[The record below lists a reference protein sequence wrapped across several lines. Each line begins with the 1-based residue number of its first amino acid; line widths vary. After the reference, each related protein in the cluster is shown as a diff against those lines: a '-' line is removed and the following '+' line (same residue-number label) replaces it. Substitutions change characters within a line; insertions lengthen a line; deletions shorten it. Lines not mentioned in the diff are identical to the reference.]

1 MNDKKLILKNR
12 RIFIRRVAFS
22 YNLLT
27 LWLFAV
33 GGLLGVLVGLAMLLM
48 GGAMFAENMGI
59 FAVIAIVIGVAE
71 LVVAYGIWN
80 MKKWARIVGI
90 ILAVIG
96 LINIPIGTII
106 SIVILY
112 FLLIDK
118 NTKDLFTE

>member
-1 MNDKKLILKNR
+1 M
-12 RIFIRRVAFS
+12 
-22 YNLLT
+22 T

>member
-1 MNDKKLILKNR
+1 MVDKPNGILVCA
-12 RIFIRRVAFS
+12 I
-22 YNLLT
+22 
-27 LWLFAV
+27 LFAI
-33 GGLLGVLVGLAMLLM
+33 GGMFGILGGIAILLIGDAIFDM
-48 GGAMFAENMGI
+48 GGADAEVAGMFAGMMGI
-59 FAVIAIVIGVAE
+59 FAVVVLIIGIVE
-71 LVVAYGIWN
+71 LVVAYGIWK
-80 MKKWARIVGI
+80 MKKWAKIAGI

>member
-1 MNDKKLILKNR
+1 
-12 RIFIRRVAFS
+12 
-22 YNLLT
+22 LT

>member
-1 MNDKKLILKNR
+1 M
-12 RIFIRRVAFS
+12 
-22 YNLLT
+22 
-27 LWLFAV
+27 FAV

-59 FAVIAIVIGVAE
+59 FAVIAIVIEVAE

>member
-1 MNDKKLILKNR
+1 
-12 RIFIRRVAFS
+12 
-22 YNLLT
+22 
-27 LWLFAV
+27 LFAV

>member
-1 MNDKKLILKNR
+1 M
-12 RIFIRRVAFS
+12 
-22 YNLLT
+22 
-27 LWLFAV
+27 FAV